1 MAKVAEGC
9 ELLAIA
15 PLTINSDNTYSY
27 EKPIMVPELEQITVT
42 DTYAEASNY
51 ADNKQ
56 NIYKKKKTG
65 ADISIT
71 LTYLTKLLEAK
82 LMGKKY
88 NKGEVLSKNDD
99 IQIAVAVLY
108 KKIYSDG
115 SYDLIVYY
123 NVKLAKDDNSSTT
136 SGESIEFAKVKLS
149 GKVSPLPNG
158 NIDYTIASDE
168 VEASN
173 TNLQNKIK
181 NFFEEVQ
188 FYSEEEN
195 ASNE

>member
-1 MAKVAEGC
+1 MAKAAEGC

-108 KKIYSDG
+108 KKTYSDG

-136 SGESIEFAKVKLS
+136 SGESIEFAKVTLS
-149 GKVSPLPNG
+149 GKASPLPNG